1 MLKKPKSHLS
11 VYHVQHILDEFYYYG
26 ILFLQNNYL
35 YIHVE
40 HVKTPLSRLCCCNF
54 TYNSLTIS
62 TFRSLCDLIST
73 QYENTG
79 NVTLVLIPILDN
91 ASLQQI
97 FRLNV
102 LHYLLQTHISF
113 WKQFLNVNNLEQDFG
128 FIIFIFKR
136 CNFDPY

>member
-1 MLKKPKSHLS
+1 M
-11 VYHVQHILDEFYYYG
+11 
-26 ILFLQNNYL
+26 
-35 YIHVE
+35 
-40 HVKTPLSRLCCCNF
+40 R
-54 TYNSLTIS
+54 
-62 TFRSLCDLIST
+62 DLIST

-79 NVTLVLIPILDN
+79 NVNLVLIPILDN

-128 FIIFIFKR
+128 FIIVIFKR